1 MQHLNCEN
9 HRIIE
14 LKISAALKAETWR
27 PTKILRLLLLWLSGN
42 PGIIKTQKLLQPK
55 NVFQFSNSQSF
66 SLACFIQTE
75 GSHLPVARLRA
86 LYSGCF
92 LHPSAKMVR
101 SSILRCLVSI
111 GSIPAQKHGKKGLAK
126 AAVSFREKT

>member
-14 LKISAALKAETWR
+14 LKISEALKAETWR
-27 PTKILRLLLLWLSGN
+27 PTNILRMLLLWLSGT

-66 SLACFIQTE
+66 SLARFIQTE
-75 GSHLPVARLRA
+75 CSHLPVARLRA

-101 SSILRCLVSI
+101 NSILRWLIFIGLV
-111 GSIPAQKHGKKGLAK
+111 PAQKHDKKTGK
-126 AAVSFREKT
+126 SRPEF